1 MGPPNLHIFRGF
13 YGKSPGF
20 LGMAKTMTILSTIH
34 GVEPHLSKAGW
45 VDQGTRQVGVAGA
58 PRHRWGTVGTET
70 ELGIWWP
77 TWLWQWK
84 HSNEKWTCWRCIS
97 YWTWRYS
104 STILLM
110 VQKSGVRQLI
120 FCSLSQCLQVSLYR
134 WCRISSINSSWVW
147 NLVKFFGFGQ
157 WRICCVLL
165 GVKGWYFIIEV
176 NTKFL

>member
-1 MGPPNLHIFRGF
+1 MNQAYTFYLRIYIYNYIYTNTMGPPNLHIFRGF

-110 VQKSGVRQLI
+110 VQKSGVHQLR
-120 FCSLSQCLQVSLYR
+120 FCSLSTRFYWFLYIPGNCL
-134 WCRISSINSSWVW
+134 
-147 NLVKFFGFGQ
+147 GFLPST
-157 WRICCVLL
+157 V
-165 GVKGWYFIIEV
+165 
-176 NTKFL
+176 